1 MDDKKH
7 RFENLKNS
15 FYLHFPSFKYR
26 NFNLFFFGQVIS
38 VIGTWMQST
47 AQSWLVLQITNSPFK
62 LGLLSAVQFLPALF
76 FSLYAGV
83 VIDKFSKRKILIFT
97 QSALTILAFILGLL
111 VKLHIVQY
119 YQILLIGFLTGIV
132 NTIDM
137 PARQS
142 FYVELVPKE
151 HLMNA
156 ISLNSSAFNLA
167 RIIGPGISGIL
178 IGLVGYEWSF
188 FLNAISFIPV
198 IVALFFIV
206 ERTKRP
212 SKFSLKELEN
222 VNRDIKSGLS
232 YIMKIPIILII
243 FALFIVV
250 NVFGLNF
257 NVLVPTLA
265 KQVFH
270 LGATE
275 YGFLMSLMGLGA
287 LTGSLF
293 LAVVSYK
300 GVKHFYLFGGAFML
314 GVTLLLTGLIKNLY
328 VVSLLT
334 ALSGFFM
341 VMFLNTANTLIQMET
356 EEQFRGRVM
365 SIYSLIFL
373 GFTPF
378 GALFTGTL
386 AERVSVDFTYALV
399 GTIVLVSVVI
409 IYFST
414 YRKIFPGVALH
425 TRRVSG
431 SYEGNFPKK

>member
-26 NFNLFFFGQVIS
+26 NFNLFFFGQIVS
-38 VIGTWMQST
+38 VIGSWMQST

-111 VKLHIVQY
+111 VKFHIVQY

-142 FYVELVPKE
+142 FYVELVHKE

-270 LGATE
+270 LDATE

-334 ALSGFFM
+334 TLSGFFM

-356 EEQFRGRVM
+356 DEQFRGRVM

-386 AERVSVDFTYALV
+386 AEKVSVDFTYALV

-414 YRKIFPGVALH
+414 YRKIFGSVALH
-425 TRRVSG
+425 TRRVTG